1 MNSIKSQV
9 QSSSAVSP
17 LSLGKMPKIELRNSR
32 TMKSFRAVRQ
42 PNFPWW
48 NLGLWKLALN
58 QVSGAAYF
66 RAVCPVY
73 KLLSSNFILD
83 FILSAGN
90 TPVTQGLPHCC
101 IQYIFYSCLDFQ
113 ECNISSWE
121 VSDCFQTFLMS
132 CLLSTVGD
140 FTLSHFDVGKGPRI
154 SLKSMTKWRKNFF
167 LFFFNITSR
176 KKILW
181 EKKLQLQQKPRNSF

>member
-1 MNSIKSQV
+1 M
-9 QSSSAVSP
+9 
-17 LSLGKMPKIELRNSR
+17 
-32 TMKSFRAVRQ
+32 
-42 PNFPWW
+42 
-48 NLGLWKLALN
+48 
-58 QVSGAAYF
+58 
-66 RAVCPVY
+66 CPVY

-154 SLKSMTKWRKNFF
+154 SLKSMTKWRKHCFFVFF
-167 LFFFNITSR
+167 LTLHQERKFYGKRSYSYSR
-176 KKILW
+176 NQGTHSKLFCLFVRLCQCW
-181 EKKLQLQQKPRNSF
+181 EPHARQEYCH

>member
-1 MNSIKSQV
+1 M
-9 QSSSAVSP
+9 
-17 LSLGKMPKIELRNSR
+17 
-32 TMKSFRAVRQ
+32 
-42 PNFPWW
+42 
-48 NLGLWKLALN
+48 
-58 QVSGAAYF
+58 
-66 RAVCPVY
+66 CPVY

-132 CLLSTVGD
+132 CLLSTVAD

-154 SLKSMTKWRKNFF
+154 SLKSMTKWRKHC
-167 LFFFNITSR
+167 FFFKHYIKKENSMGKEATDFSR
-176 KKILW
+176 NQGTHSKLFCLFVCVSAGSPMLGKNTVTKYIFSSVIL
-181 EKKLQLQQKPRNSF
+181 Q